1 MTRKTLTAFAVIA
14 IGMTMLLLASCSF
27 LIPNTIKITNMSA
40 GSVEITCESF
50 TDGTTCTIPA
60 YGSVTKT
67 VSTGTTSI
75 YIKEQGMYYQK
86 GFEVVELNA
95 SGTVELTPDTSW
107 VRLVNN
113 SGYEISSA
121 KLVYNFNCDN
131 AGKTLSSTVV
141 ANGGE
146 IWMMVTNP
154 FSKKT
159 LSYVVD
165 GKPYN
170 SMLAFT
176 SPKNGNV
183 LVITLKSLTEIE
195 QSYSS

>member
-14 IGMTMLLLASCSF
+14 IGMTMMLLASCSF

-40 GSVEITCESF
+40 GAVEITCDSF

-60 YGSVTKT
+60 YSSVTKT

-75 YIKEQGMYYQK
+75 YVKEHGMYYQK
-86 GFEVVELNA
+86 GFEVIELNA

-141 ANGGE
+141 SDGGE

-154 FSKKT
+154 FTGKT
-159 LSYVVD
+159 LDYVIES
-165 GKPYN
+165 KSYN
-170 SMLAFT
+170 SIMSFD
-176 SPKNGNV
+176 SPKTGKV
-183 LVITLKSLTEIE
+183 LTITLKSLTAIE
-195 QSYSS
+195 KSYS